1 LVGKFTIRRKFMYN
15 KKIFKDL
22 LRKVVKKVEK
32 SSQKYKD
39 AYLLNDMSREW
50 EEELVDL
57 VGWVLM
63 QAVRMKEVVGEKII
77 RNDLVFFKEFFKNQ
91 RTEFLKFLKKE
102 IEKELERRNER

>member
-1 LVGKFTIRRKFMYN
+1 MYN

-22 LRKVVKKVEK
+22 LRKIVKKVER
-32 SSQKYKD
+32 SSQKYRD

-63 QAVRMKEVVGEKII
+63 QAVRMKEVVGERII
-77 RNDLVFFKEFFKNQ
+77 RNDLIFFKKFFKNQ
-91 RTEFLKFLKKE
+91 RTEFLKFLKRE
-102 IEKELERRNER
+102 VEKELKRRDKK

>member
-1 LVGKFTIRRKFMYN
+1 MYN

-22 LRKVVKKVEK
+22 LQKVVEKVEK

-77 RNDLVFFKEFFKNQ
+77 RNDLIFFKEFFKNQ

-102 IEKELERRNER
+102 IEKELERRNKR

>member
-1 LVGKFTIRRKFMYN
+1 
-15 KKIFKDL
+15 
-22 LRKVVKKVEK
+22 VEK
-32 SSQKYKD
+32 SSQKYND

-77 RNDLVFFKEFFKNQ
+77 RNDLIFFKEFFKNQ
-91 RTEFLKFLKKE
+91 RTEFLKFLEKEVKKE
-102 IEKELERRNER
+102 LKRRSKK

>member
-1 LVGKFTIRRKFMYN
+1 MYN

-22 LRKVVKKVEK
+22 LRKIVKKVEK

-63 QAVRMKEVVGEKII
+63 QAVRMKEVIGEKII
-77 RNDLVFFKEFFKNQ
+77 RNDLTFFKEFFKNQ
-91 RTEFLKFLKKE
+91 RTEFLKFLEKE
-102 IEKELERRNER
+102 VKKELERRRSKK

>member
-1 LVGKFTIRRKFMYN
+1 M
-15 KKIFKDL
+15 
-22 LRKVVKKVEK
+22 LRKIVKKVEK
-32 SSQKYKD
+32 SSQKYND

-77 RNDLVFFKEFFKNQ
+77 RNDLIFFKEFFKNQ
-91 RTEFLKFLKKE
+91 RTEFLKFLEKEVKKE
-102 IEKELERRNER
+102 LKRRSKK

>member
-1 LVGKFTIRRKFMYN
+1 LAGKFVIRRKPMYN

-22 LRKVVKKVEK
+22 LQKVVKKVER

-63 QAVRMKEVVGEKII
+63 QAVRMKEVVGEKIV

>member
-1 LVGKFTIRRKFMYN
+1 MYN

-22 LRKVVKKVEK
+22 LRKIVKKVEK
-32 SSQKYKD
+32 SSQKYND

-77 RNDLVFFKEFFKNQ
+77 RNDLIFFKEFFKNQ
-91 RTEFLKFLKKE
+91 RTEFLKFLEKEVKKE
-102 IEKELERRNER
+102 LKRRSKK

>member
-1 LVGKFTIRRKFMYN
+1 MYN
-15 KKIFKDL
+15 RAIFKDL
-22 LRKVVKKVEK
+22 LRKIVKKVER
-32 SSQKYKD
+32 SSEKYKD

-77 RNDLVFFKEFFKNQ
+77 RNDLIFFDEFFKNQ
-91 RTEFLKFLKKE
+91 RTEFLQFLKKK
-102 IEKELERRNER
+102 IEDELKRRRHK